1 MPDIS
6 PETALLLARTQ
17 FAFTIGFHIVLAAFT
32 IGLAQ
37 FLMLLEGM
45 WLWRRQQ
52 VWLSLWRYWSKI
64 FALNVA
70 VGVVTGVVMEFAFGT
85 NWSGLASRTGAVLG
99 PMLYMEVLVA
109 FFLEAGF
116 MGVMLFGMGKV
127 RPWVHFMAT
136 SIVALGS
143 FFSAFWILAANS
155 WMQTPD
161 GFAIGADGRFRPVD
175 WWAVIFNPSF
185 PWRMA
190 HMVAAALLG
199 TACLVAASGAWHLL
213 RGARHPAA
221 RKMFSLAMWMLVVMA
236 PLQIVLGDLHGENT
250 RDHQP
255 VKLAAM
261 EGSWN
266 PPPPGEGEPMRLF
279 ALPDMAEQRNRYEV
293 AIPDIGSLYL
303 RHNLSG
309 TIHSLNQYPADERP
323 WVPLV
328 FWSFRL
334 MVGLGLLMTTAG
346 IAGLVVRL
354 RGRLWRARWLH
365 KLMVL
370 MAPAGF
376 VAMLA
381 GWVVTEAGRQPWTVY
396 GLLRTDESASP
407 IAPGLL
413 LGSLATTVTVYLL
426 LFSLGLW
433 FLLRLLAHPPQP
445 DEESAMPEVAQRT
458 GRGTEGSREE
468 ESKNE

>member
-1 MPDIS
+1 MS
-6 PETALLLARTQ
+6 PETALLLARGQ

-32 IGLAQ
+32 LGLAQ
-37 FLMLLEGM
+37 FLMVLEGL
-45 WLWRRQQ
+45 WLWRKQQ

-70 VGVVTGVVMEFAFGT
+70 VGVVTGVVMEFSFGT

-116 MGVMLFGMGKV
+116 MGVMLFGMGRV

-161 GFAIGADGRFRPVD
+161 GFVIGAEGRFEPVD
-175 WWAVIFNPSF
+175 WWAAIINPSF

-190 HMVAAALLG
+190 HMVAAAMLG
-199 TACLVAASGAWHLL
+199 TACLVAACGAWHLL
-213 RGARHPAA
+213 RDARHPAA
-221 RKMFSLAMWMLVVMA
+221 RHMFSLAMWMLVVMA

-255 VKLAAM
+255 VKLAAI
-261 EGSWN
+261 EGNWN

-279 ALPDMAEQRNRYEV
+279 AIPDMAARRNHYEV
-293 AIPDIGSLYL
+293 AIPDVGSLYL
-303 RHNLSG
+303 RHNLQG
-309 TIHSLNQYPADERP
+309 TIHSLNQYPQDTLP

-328 FWSFRL
+328 FWSFRV
-334 MVGLGLLMTTAG
+334 MVGLGLLMTFAG
-346 IAGLVVRL
+346 VAGLVVRL
-354 RGRLWRARWLH
+354 RRRLFHARWLLR
-365 KLMVL
+365 LMVL

-381 GWVVTEAGRQPWTVY
+381 GWVVIEAGRQPWTVY
-396 GLLRTDESASP
+396 GLLRTAESASP
-407 IAPGLL
+407 VSPSLV
-413 LGSLATTVTVYLL
+413 LGSLVCIVTVYLA
-426 LFSLGLW
+426 LFGLGLW
-433 FLLRLLAHPPQP
+433 FLLRILSRPPQR
-445 DEESAMPEVAQRT
+445 DEEGAMPDVARRT
-458 GRGTEGSREE
+458 GQGAQ
-468 ESKNE
+468 NE

>member
-1 MPDIS
+1 MS
-6 PETALLLARTQ
+6 PETALLLARGQ

-32 IGLAQ
+32 LGLAQ
-37 FLMLLEGM
+37 FLMVLEGL
-45 WLWRRQQ
+45 WLWRKQQ

-70 VGVVTGVVMEFAFGT
+70 VGVVTGVVMEFSFGT

-161 GFAIGADGRFRPVD
+161 GFVIGAEGRFEPVD
-175 WWAVIFNPSF
+175 WWAAIINPSF
-185 PWRMA
+185 PLRMA
-190 HMVAAALLG
+190 HMVAAAMLG
-199 TACLVAASGAWHLL
+199 TACLVAACGAWHLL
-213 RGARHPAA
+213 RDARHPAA
-221 RKMFSLAMWMLVVMA
+221 RHMFSLAMWMLFVMA

-255 VKLAAM
+255 VKLAAI
-261 EGSWN
+261 EGNWN

-279 ALPDMAEQRNRYEV
+279 AIPDMAARRNHYEV
-293 AIPDIGSLYL
+293 AIPDVGSLYL
-303 RHNLSG
+303 RHNLQG
-309 TIHSLNQYPADERP
+309 TIHSLNQYPQDTLP

-328 FWSFRL
+328 FWSFRV
-334 MVGLGLLMTTAG
+334 MVGLGLLMTFAG
-346 IAGLVVRL
+346 VAGLVVRL
-354 RGRLWRARWLH
+354 RRRLFHARWLLR
-365 KLMVL
+365 LMVL

-396 GLLRTDESASP
+396 GLLRTAESASP
-407 IAPGLL
+407 VSPSLV
-413 LGSLATTVTVYLL
+413 LGSLVCIVTVYLA
-426 LFSLGLW
+426 LFGLGLW
-433 FLLRLLAHPPQP
+433 FLLRILSRPPQR
-445 DEESAMPEVAQRT
+445 DEEGAMPDVARRT
-458 GRGTEGSREE
+458 GQGGAE
-468 ESKNE
+468 

>member
-1 MPDIS
+1 MS
-6 PETALLLARTQ
+6 PETALLLARGQ

-32 IGLAQ
+32 LGLAQ
-37 FLMLLEGM
+37 FLMVLEGL
-45 WLWRRQQ
+45 WLWRKQQ

-70 VGVVTGVVMEFAFGT
+70 VGVVTGVVMEFSFGT

-161 GFAIGADGRFRPVD
+161 GFVIGAEGRFEPVD
-175 WWAVIFNPSF
+175 WWAAIINPSF

-190 HMVAAALLG
+190 HMVAAAMLG
-199 TACLVAASGAWHLL
+199 TACLVAACGAWHLL
-213 RGARHPAA
+213 RDARHPAA
-221 RKMFSLAMWMLVVMA
+221 RHMFSLAMWMLVVMA

-255 VKLAAM
+255 VKLAAI
-261 EGSWN
+261 EGNWN

-279 ALPDMAEQRNRYEV
+279 AIPDMAARRNHYEV
-293 AIPDIGSLYL
+293 AIPDVGSLYL
-303 RHNLSG
+303 RHNLQG
-309 TIHSLNQYPADERP
+309 TIHSLNQYPQDTLP

-328 FWSFRL
+328 FWSFRV
-334 MVGLGLLMTTAG
+334 MVGLGLLMTFAG
-346 IAGLVVRL
+346 VAGLVVRL
-354 RGRLWRARWLH
+354 RRRLFHTRWLLR
-365 KLMVL
+365 LMVL

-396 GLLRTDESASP
+396 GLLRTAESASP
-407 IAPGLL
+407 VSPSLV
-413 LGSLATTVTVYLL
+413 LGSLVCIVTVYLA
-426 LFSLGLW
+426 LFGLGLW
-433 FLLRLLAHPPQP
+433 FLLRILSRPPQR
-445 DEESAMPEVAQRT
+445 DEEGAMPDVARRT
-458 GRGTEGSREE
+458 GQGAQ
-468 ESKNE
+468 NE

>member
-1 MPDIS
+1 MS
-6 PETALLLARTQ
+6 PETALLLARGQ

-32 IGLAQ
+32 LGLAQ
-37 FLMLLEGM
+37 FLMVLEGL
-45 WLWRRQQ
+45 WLWRKQQ

-70 VGVVTGVVMEFAFGT
+70 VGVVTGVVMEFSFGT

-136 SIVALGS
+136 SIVAMGS

-161 GFAIGADGRFRPVD
+161 GFVIGAEGRFEPVD
-175 WWAVIFNPSF
+175 WWAAIINPSF

-190 HMVAAALLG
+190 HMVAAAMLG
-199 TACLVAASGAWHLL
+199 TACLVAACGAWHLL
-213 RGARHPAA
+213 RDARHPAA
-221 RKMFSLAMWMLVVMA
+221 RHMFSLAMWMLVVMA

-255 VKLAAM
+255 VKLAAI
-261 EGSWN
+261 EGNWN

-279 ALPDMAEQRNRYEV
+279 AIPDMAARRNHYEV
-293 AIPDIGSLYL
+293 AIPDVGSLYL
-303 RHNLSG
+303 RHNLQG
-309 TIHSLNQYPADERP
+309 TIHSLNQYPQDTLP

-328 FWSFRL
+328 FWSFRV
-334 MVGLGLLMTTAG
+334 MVGLGLLMTFAG
-346 IAGLVVRL
+346 VAGLVVRL
-354 RGRLWRARWLH
+354 RRRLFHARWLLR
-365 KLMVL
+365 LMVL

-396 GLLRTDESASP
+396 GLLRTAESASP
-407 IAPGLL
+407 VSPSLV
-413 LGSLATTVTVYLL
+413 LGSLVCIVTVYLA
-426 LFSLGLW
+426 LFGLGLW
-433 FLLRLLAHPPQP
+433 FLLRILSRPPQR
-445 DEESAMPEVAQRT
+445 DEEGAMPDVARRT
-458 GRGTEGSREE
+458 GQGAQ
-468 ESKNE
+468 NE

>member
-1 MPDIS
+1 MS
-6 PETALLLARTQ
+6 PETALLLARGQ

-32 IGLAQ
+32 LGLAQ
-37 FLMLLEGM
+37 FLMVLEGL
-45 WLWRRQQ
+45 WLWRKQQ

-70 VGVVTGVVMEFAFGT
+70 VGVVTGVVMEFSFGT

-161 GFAIGADGRFRPVD
+161 GFAIGAEGRFEPVD
-175 WWAVIFNPSF
+175 WWAAIINPSF

-190 HMVAAALLG
+190 HMVAAAMLG
-199 TACLVAASGAWHLL
+199 TACLVAACGAWHLL
-213 RGARHPAA
+213 RDARHPAA
-221 RKMFSLAMWMLVVMA
+221 RHMFSLAMWMLVVMA

-255 VKLAAM
+255 VKLAAI
-261 EGSWN
+261 EGNWN

-279 ALPDMAEQRNRYEV
+279 AIPDMAARRNHYEV
-293 AIPDIGSLYL
+293 AIPDVGSLYL
-303 RHNLSG
+303 RHNLQG
-309 TIHSLNQYPADERP
+309 TIHSLNQYPQDTLP

-328 FWSFRL
+328 FWSFRV
-334 MVGLGLLMTTAG
+334 MVGLGLLMTFAG
-346 IAGLVVRL
+346 VAGLVVRL
-354 RGRLWRARWLH
+354 RRRLFYARWLLR
-365 KLMVL
+365 LMVL

-396 GLLRTDESASP
+396 GLLRTAESASP
-407 IAPGLL
+407 VSPSLV
-413 LGSLATTVTVYLL
+413 LGSLVCIVTVYLA
-426 LFSLGLW
+426 LFGLGLW
-433 FLLRLLAHPPQP
+433 FLLRILSRPPQR
-445 DEESAMPEVAQRT
+445 DEEGAMPDVARRT
-458 GRGTEGSREE
+458 GQGAQ
-468 ESKNE
+468 NE

>member
-1 MPDIS
+1 MS
-6 PETALLLARTQ
+6 PETALLLARGQ

-32 IGLAQ
+32 LGLAQ
-37 FLMLLEGM
+37 FLMVLEGL
-45 WLWRRQQ
+45 WLWRKQQ

-70 VGVVTGVVMEFAFGT
+70 VGVVTGVVMEFSFGT

-161 GFAIGADGRFRPVD
+161 GFVIGAEGRFEPVD
-175 WWAVIFNPSF
+175 WWAAIINPSF

-190 HMVAAALLG
+190 HMVAAAMLG
-199 TACLVAASGAWHLL
+199 TACLVAACGAWHLL
-213 RGARHPAA
+213 RDARHPPA
-221 RKMFSLAMWMLVVMA
+221 RHMFSLAMWMLVVMA

-255 VKLAAM
+255 VKLAAI
-261 EGSWN
+261 EGNWN

-279 ALPDMAEQRNRYEV
+279 AIPDMAARRNHYEV
-293 AIPDIGSLYL
+293 AIPDVGSLYL
-303 RHNLSG
+303 RHNLQG
-309 TIHSLNQYPADERP
+309 TIHSLNQYPQDTLP

-328 FWSFRL
+328 FWSFRV
-334 MVGLGLLMTTAG
+334 MVGLGLLMTFAG
-346 IAGLVVRL
+346 VAGLVVRL
-354 RGRLWRARWLH
+354 RRRLFHARWLLR
-365 KLMVL
+365 LMVL

-396 GLLRTDESASP
+396 GLLRTAESASP
-407 IAPGLL
+407 VSPSLV
-413 LGSLATTVTVYLL
+413 LGSLVCIVTVYLA
-426 LFSLGLW
+426 LFGLGLW
-433 FLLRLLAHPPQP
+433 FLLRILSRPPQR
-445 DEESAMPEVAQRT
+445 DEEGAMPDVARRT
-458 GRGTEGSREE
+458 GQGAQ
-468 ESKNE
+468 NE

>member
-1 MPDIS
+1 MS
-6 PETALLLARTQ
+6 PETALLLARGQ

-32 IGLAQ
+32 LGLAQ
-37 FLMLLEGM
+37 FLMVLEGL
-45 WLWRRQQ
+45 WLWRKQQ

-70 VGVVTGVVMEFAFGT
+70 VGVVTGVVMEFSFGT

-161 GFAIGADGRFRPVD
+161 GFVIGAEGRFEPVD
-175 WWAVIFNPSF
+175 WWAAIINPSF

-190 HMVAAALLG
+190 HMVAAAMLG
-199 TACLVAASGAWHLL
+199 TACLVAACGAWHLL
-213 RGARHPAA
+213 RDARHPAA
-221 RKMFSLAMWMLVVMA
+221 RHMFSLAMWMLVVMA

-255 VKLAAM
+255 VKLAAI
-261 EGSWN
+261 EGNWN

-279 ALPDMAEQRNRYEV
+279 AIPDMAARRNHYEV
-293 AIPDIGSLYL
+293 AIPDVGSLYL
-303 RHNLSG
+303 RHNLQG
-309 TIHSLNQYPADERP
+309 TIHSLNQYPQDTLP

-328 FWSFRL
+328 FWSFRV
-334 MVGLGLLMTTAG
+334 MVGLGLLMTFAG
-346 IAGLVVRL
+346 VAGLVVRL
-354 RGRLWRARWLH
+354 RRRLFYARWLLR
-365 KLMVL
+365 LMVL

-396 GLLRTDESASP
+396 GLLRTAESASP
-407 IAPGLL
+407 VSPSLV
-413 LGSLATTVTVYLL
+413 LGSLVCIVTVYLA
-426 LFSLGLW
+426 LFGLGLW
-433 FLLRLLAHPPQP
+433 FLLRILSRPPQR
-445 DEESAMPEVAQRT
+445 DEEGAMPDVARRT
-458 GRGTEGSREE
+458 GQGAQ
-468 ESKNE
+468 NE